1 MATDKRLNEVI
12 RVVKRPSSF
21 VTIDKTFLEDS
32 RLSFKAKGILAY
44 LLSKP
49 DNWKVIVANLVNYSS
64 DGKASVYAGLKELKE
79 YGYYKK
85 IAVRDKVGV
94 ISHWEST
101 VYEVANVPLT
111 NFREVDNREEV
122 VNRQLKP
129 LTDFQEVDNR
139 EEVINRQFEPLTDF
153 QEMDN
158 REEVINRDFEPLT
171 DFQEVDNQEE
181 VISRQFEPLTDFQEM
196 DNREEVINRDFEPL
210 TDFQEVDNR
219 EEVINRDFEP
229 LTDFQDVDNQDI
241 DNRQHSNNYNNKI
254 NNNYNNQVLSCQSK
268 DLKDETDMSNIF
280 IRIYKNISYDDFTIC
295 RPQDIELIDEIISI
309 MVDAMVT
316 RSRFIR
322 VGRTD
327 KPKEIVKQFLM
338 KLKYRHIENVLEQ
351 FKDVEDKI
359 TKKSAYILTMLYN
372 EAMEHNAHFTNW
384 VKSNEGK
391 CVKSS

>member
-139 EEVINRQFEPLTDF
+139 EEVIN
-153 QEMDN
+153 
-158 REEVINRDFEPLT
+158 
-171 DFQEVDNQEE
+171 
-181 VISRQFEPLTDFQEM
+181 RQFEPLTDFQEM